1 VSQYKFKQGDLI
13 VTSKYHSHPG
23 HHGILMERIEVHGT
37 WSWRI
42 RWLTD
47 IPFPYRNTHK
57 RFRGMARDN
66 REGTECEIN
75 LYNLRRRYHY
85 YNNQGEY
92 YESRD

>member
-1 VSQYKFKQGDLI
+1 LNGYKFREGDLV
-13 VTSKYHSHPG
+13 VTSKYHAHPG
-23 HHGILMERIEVHGT
+23 HHGILMERIHRHGT

-47 IPFPYRNTHK
+47 IPYPYRHTHK
-57 RFRGMARDN
+57 QFRGMARDN

-85 YNNQGEY
+85 YNKEGEY
-92 YESRD
+92 YESRN